1 MTTPTIN
8 TTFKST
14 SISRGFFP
22 SATAKAEIVKVEHS
36 TYLSIYTPTENFYMT
51 CKVNGIDQRVKFLEE
66 LEYHKWYMDLVPGDV
81 AEFTVRNWEKP
92 DFSKVITITITENG
106 AEAVAPKGVKHSMKG
121 THNPKRDI
129 QSKYRRGV

>member
-1 MTTPTIN
+1 MAIPTIN

-36 TYLSIYTPTENFYMT
+36 TYLSLYTTTDNFYMT
-51 CKVNGIDQRVKFLEE
+51 CKVNGVDQRVKFLDE
-66 LEYHKWYMDLVPGDV
+66 LEYHKWHMDLVPGDV
-81 AEFTVRNWEKP
+81 AEFTIRNWEKP
-92 DFSKVITITITENG
+92 DFSKVITFTITETG
-106 AEAVAPKGVKHSMKG
+106 PEVVIPKGIRHSMEG
-121 THNPKRDI
+121 THKPKKDI